1 MIVTSEKIPPEI
13 VYQEMYQERRRYRDY
28 ELTASTWY
36 TTILTA
42 ILGYVFSSQDNSLLA
57 IGLVKTLVS
66 LLVSIIGFAGI
77 FSVEY
82 VHRRDEEVKNYI
94 KENFKLQHLFKPD
107 DFRFKPY
114 NVIEFTLLCL
124 VLFIIGVLVSNVV
137 FPIIFLII
145 SLIKGKYLLNIV
157 FDNLKLPSL

>member
-1 MIVTSEKIPPEI
+1 
-13 VYQEMYQERRRYRDY
+13 MYQESRRYRDY

-42 ILGYVFSSQDNSLLA
+42 ILGYIFSSQNNSLLA
-57 IGLVKTLVS
+57 IYLVKILVS
-66 LLVSIIGFAGI
+66 ALVVIIGSAGI

-82 VHRRDEEVKNYI
+82 VHRRNEEINNYM
-94 KENFKLQHLFKPD
+94 KKNFKLKYLFNPN

-114 NVIEFTLLCL
+114 DVIEFTLLCL
-124 VLFIIGVLVSNVV
+124 VLFIVGAVLNNVV
-137 FPIIFLII
+137 FPMIFLLI
-145 SLIKGKYLLNIV
+145 SLVKGKWLLNIV